1 MSLNHIV
8 IQGRLTKDPEIKT
21 TNNGTTLANFTVAC
35 DRDYQ
40 SGTEKQTDFVEC
52 IAFKSTASFVERY
65 FRKGQMILVS
75 GRLQSRKW
83 EDRNGNSRT
92 SWEVLVNDVNFCG
105 DKKSD
110 TGNKT
115 PVSVF
120 TDMDDDDEG
129 ELPFE

>member
-8 IQGRLTKDPEIKT
+8 IQGRLTKEPEIKT

-40 SGTEKQTDFVEC
+40 SGSERQTDFVEC
-52 IAFKSTASFVERY
+52 IAFKNTASFIERN

-92 SWEVLVNDVNFCG
+92 SWEVVTNDVNFCG
-105 DKKSD
+105 DKK
-110 TGNKT
+110 TENKS
-115 PVSVF
+115 PISVF
-120 TDMDDDDEG
+120 ADMDDDDGG
-129 ELPFE
+129 ELPF

>member
-40 SGTEKQTDFVEC
+40 SGSEKQTDFVDC
-52 IAFKSTASFVERY
+52 IAFKNTASFIERN
-65 FRKGQMILVS
+65 FHKGQMILVS

-92 SWEVLVNDVNFCG
+92 SWEVVTNDVNFCG

-110 TGNKT
+110 TGNTK

-120 TDMDDDDEG
+120 TDMDDDSDG
-129 ELPFE
+129 ELPF

>member
-52 IAFKSTASFVERY
+52 IAFKSTASFVERN

-92 SWEVLVNDVNFCG
+92 SWEVIVNDVNFCG

-110 TGNKT
+110 TGNTK

-120 TDMDDDDEG
+120 TDMDDEDGG
-129 ELPFE
+129 ELPF